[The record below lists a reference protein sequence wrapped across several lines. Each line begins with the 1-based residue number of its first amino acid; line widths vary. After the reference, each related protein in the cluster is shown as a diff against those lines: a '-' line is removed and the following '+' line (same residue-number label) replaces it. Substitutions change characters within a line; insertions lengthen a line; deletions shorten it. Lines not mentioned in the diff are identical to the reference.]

1 MPSPRCSTSIT
12 RAARASGFP
21 NRYGGNEN
29 LDAIDFLR
37 KTNEATYSHA
47 PGTITVAEES
57 TSWPGVSHPTYT
69 GGLGFGFK
77 WNMGWM
83 HDTLHFMQEDPI
95 HRRYHHHNLTFGL
108 LYAFSENFILPLSH
122 DEVVHGKGSLLG
134 KMPGDRWQ
142 KFANLRAYYGFMWGH
157 PGKKLLFMG
166 GEFGQE
172 REWNHDISLDWHLLD
187 DPLHKGVQ
195 SAIRDLNR
203 LYAETPALH
212 ARDVEQ
218 TGFQWLV
225 ADDQDNSVIAWA
237 RKGAKPGE
245 VAIVVANFT
254 PVPREGYRIGVP
266 QAGFYREA
274 FNSDAGVYGGANLGN
289 QGGRHTDDQAS
300 HGQGQSLSLTLP
312 PLATMIFLLER

>member
-1 MPSPRCSTSIT
+1 MPT
-12 RAARASGFP
+12 RARASTRIGAPTSTISGATEVATFLAANARFWLEHYHLDGLRVDAVASMLYLDYSRRQGEWIP

-47 PGTITVAEES
+47 PGRRS
-57 TSWPGVSHPTYT
+57 RSRRNRPPGRASRTRPTP

-95 HRRYHHHNLTFGL
+95 HRRYHHHDLTFGL

-142 KFANLRAYYGFMWGH
+142 KFANLRAYFGFMWGH

-172 REWNHDISLDWHLLD
+172 REWNHDNSLDWHLLD

-195 SAIRDLNR
+195 ERGPR
-203 LYAETPALH
+203 PQPALRRRRRPSTAATRSIPASSGWWRTIRTTASSPGP
-212 ARDVEQ
+212 AR
-218 TGFQWLV
+218 
-225 ADDQDNSVIAWA
+225 APSPA
-237 RKGAKPGE
+237 RSP
-245 VAIVVANFT
+245 
-254 PVPREGYRIGVP
+254 
-266 QAGFYREA
+266 
-274 FNSDAGVYGGANLGN
+274 S
-289 QGGRHTDDQAS
+289 
-300 HGQGQSLSLTLP
+300 
-312 PLATMIFLLER
+312 